1 MKNTGRGEGEVGGLL
16 DEENFKNR
24 HVYVW
29 ALQEIIILQVLCADG
44 DRDDDDDDDD
54 DDDNDDDDYYY
65 FCLLKIATKGTAQWH
80 RSSVAISLLYVIID
94 ITLHVLTKMI

>member
-1 MKNTGRGEGEVGGLL
+1 MKRTLKRI
-16 DEENFKNR
+16 

-54 DDDNDDDDYYY
+54 DDNDDYYS
-65 FCLLKIATKGTAQWH
+65 FCLLKIATKGTGPWH
-80 RSSVAISLLYVIID
+80 RSSVAISLLDVIID
-94 ITLHVLTKMI
+94 IIQYRTEET